1 MTPTDLSA
9 LGRPAR
15 PSAAKDA
22 TSVGRSGEKAAR
34 NPDAAAF
41 VLDDPAAAAQVSKEP
56 RDGTRPVP
64 TMTGKAGSE
73 AKIRADAIAPAS
85 ETASGPGGGLPASD
99 VAKDAAIGMVPDGQD
114 ELPAGAV
121 SASVAVIADDVIA
134 PLQQQGAIADGVVAP
149 LQRDGAGE
157 ELADMP
163 DGEGVTSDVGEVAE
177 PVRSKA
183 IASDVG
189 AVKDLE
195 GSGKMW
201 TDLSGP
207 SRASELGHGS
217 SALKKPAKTAEADHR
232 VQMPVAE
239 QTIDV
244 DAVADV
250 MAAALKDVEVSAT
263 PGMTVAHDPDISTDA
278 SDHDAAGEDAA
289 AAAAAGATLT
299 APGLVQAP
307 ELKPNDSAASDEPD
321 LSAPA
326 VPVARKAGGR
336 EAPAPMPEQTPKPAA
351 DAMPTLAGRAD
362 QPSNNA
368 VPASSK
374 AMPASPA
381 SIHGETEGVSIDR
394 RDGSIPDAIPSDSS
408 ASSRPVSPQAPQAT
422 DARPFEALVQ
432 VDASRG
438 PGAWRLDAASGSGQP
453 AEARGAVHTA
463 VPMRSMPVA
472 EQMGVAIGSAR
483 DGSVELRLDPPELGR
498 VQIHMHTADDKVR
511 AVVMAERPET
521 QDLLRRHAELL
532 TRDLSAAGFDRVSL
546 DFSGGAQTGGR
557 QDRDGAVVAAAA
569 TGDETASTSA
579 GLPELEAPAA
589 PRRSS
594 TGLANLDIRL

>member
-15 PSAAKDA
+15 SSAAKDA
-22 TSVGRSGEKAAR
+22 TLVGRSGEKAAR
-34 NPDAAAF
+34 NPDATAF
-41 VLDDPAAAAQVSKEP
+41 VLDDPAAAAQVSKEL

-64 TMTGKAGSE
+64 TMTGKAGSD

-85 ETASGPGGGLPASD
+85 ETASVPGGGLPASD
-99 VAKDAAIGMVPDGQD
+99 VAKDATIGMVPDGQD

-134 PLQQQGAIADGVVAP
+134 PLQQQCAIADGVVAP

-183 IASDVG
+183 IASDAG
-189 AVKDLE
+189 AAKDLE
-195 GSGKMW
+195 ESGKMW

-217 SALKKPAKTAEADHR
+217 SASKKPAKTAEADHR

-239 QTIDV
+239 QMNDV

-250 MAAALKDVEVSAT
+250 MAAALKDVEISAT
-263 PGMTVAHDPDISTDA
+263 PGMPVAQDPNISTEA
-278 SDHDAAGEDAA
+278 LDHDAAGEDA

-307 ELKPNDSAASDEPD
+307 DLTSNDSAASDEPD
-321 LSAPA
+321 LSAQA
-326 VPVARKAGGR
+326 VPVARNAGAR
-336 EAPAPMPEQTPKPAA
+336 EAPAPMPEQTPRPAA
-351 DAMPTLAGRAD
+351 DAVPTLAGRAD

-368 VPASSK
+368 VPASPN
-374 AMPASPA
+374 AVPTSPV
-381 SIHGETEGVSIDR
+381 SIHGEKEGISIDR
-394 RDGSIPDAIPSDSS
+394 RDGSIPDASPSDSS
-408 ASSRPVSPQAPQAT
+408 ASSRPVSPQPPQAT
-422 DARPFEALVQ
+422 DTRPFEALVQ

-438 PGAWRLDAASGSGQP
+438 PGGAWRLDAASGSGQP
-453 AEARGAVHTA
+453 AEARAAVHTA
-463 VPMRSMPVA
+463 APLRSMPVA

-498 VQIHMHTADDKVR
+498 VQIHMHTSDDKVR